1 MAARECRTSLLPGG
15 WRLAQLRQHGL
26 LCMDL
31 WCCAGQGLLQALLQ
45 TLQPPKLRP
54 LQTVLG
60 YSDGDV
66 LGMSCLTVC
75 GPATDKKAMRQIIQL
90 QRSGQA
96 GATKVLCYR
105 RDGSPFW

>member
-1 MAARECRTSLLPGG
+1 M
-15 WRLAQLRQHGL
+15 
-26 LCMDL
+26 
-31 WCCAGQGLLQALLQ
+31 
-45 TLQPPKLRP
+45 
-54 LQTVLG
+54 LG

-75 GPATDKKAMRQIIQL
+75 GPATDKKAMRQIVQL

>member
-1 MAARECRTSLLPGG
+1 MITDATSPDVPITETSPGF
-15 WRLAQLRQHGL
+15 
-26 LCMDL
+26 
-31 WCCAGQGLLQALLQ
+31 
-45 TLQPPKLRP
+45 
-54 LQTVLG
+54 QTVLG

>member
-1 MAARECRTSLLPGG
+1 MSCVLGG
-15 WRLAQLRQHGL
+15 WQLAQLRQHDL
-26 LCMDL
+26 LCWDL
-31 WCCAGQGLLQALLQ
+31 WVVLDRGCFRLSCRPSRPSNLHDL
-45 TLQPPKLRP
+45 LRP

>member
-1 MAARECRTSLLPGG
+1 MPDSIAAWWLPAGS
-15 WRLAQLRQHGL
+15 AAELRQHA
-26 LCMDL
+26 CWHL
-31 WCCAGQGLLQALLQ
+31 WYGDRGCFRLSCRPS
-45 TLQPPKLRP
+45 TLYILLRP

>member
-1 MAARECRTSLLPGG
+1 MLGSVVLCWTGVASGFPADSSTSDVL
-15 WRLAQLRQHGL
+15 
-26 LCMDL
+26 
-31 WCCAGQGLLQALLQ
+31 
-45 TLQPPKLRP
+45 LRP